1 MLSSCGAGNRSY
13 IRISMLDIVNSTAC
27 GWDVRD
33 LAGRI
38 HAAPVAEFDLNF
50 LRMVER
56 HDCKFSGNRKTGI
69 KPRSLMDFPCA
80 EIAEKC
86 TPAVALSAATL
97 ALRAGGPALMFR
109 ARQGRQPPSRS
120 AASRATG
127 AEAVDGSGI
136 TP

>member
-1 MLSSCGAGNRSY
+1 L
-13 IRISMLDIVNSTAC
+13 
-27 GWDVRD
+27 RD
-33 LAGRI
+33 PAGRI
-38 HAAPVAEFDLNF
+38 HAARAAEFGLNF

-56 HDCKFSGNRKTGI
+56 HDCKFSGRRKTGI
-69 KPRSLMDFPCA
+69 KPLGGMDFPGA

-86 TPAVALSAATL
+86 AAVSPVSLATL
-97 ALRAGGPALMFR
+97 ALRPAGAALMFR

-127 AEAVDGSGI
+127 AGAVDGSGI